1 MKNMT
6 FLPETELLET
16 L

>member
-6 FLPETELLET
+6 FWGI
-16 L
+16 